1 MYEWENSDQEGNDE
15 EAEEG
20 TLTPDQVQMKA
31 ILQKKGNQI
40 VLGLLDNL
48 SSKNKDN
55 FDKTLTANTVLMEFC
70 ENDYCFNLLTT
81 PEALQRLIQIC
92 CQGNQ
97 NHLNLPYALNL
108 LSTIINEFS
117 NTEKDISDER
127 KLQIQ

>member
-48 SSKNKDN
+48 SSKN
-55 FDKTLTANTVLMEFC
+55 
-70 ENDYCFNLLTT
+70 
-81 PEALQRLIQIC
+81 
-92 CQGNQ
+92 
-97 NHLNLPYALNL
+97 
-108 LSTIINEFS
+108 
-117 NTEKDISDER
+117 
-127 KLQIQ
+127 